1 MKIMVSACLL
11 GQNCKYNGGNNYS
24 EKVAEYIKGHEV
36 IPVCPEVEGGLPVPR
51 IPCEIVNGIVTNK
64 QVYDGSF
71 SGKLIEGKGI
81 FAELLAENGIKTIDL
96 SELLEG

>member
-1 MKIMVSACLL
+1 M
-11 GQNCKYNGGNNYS
+11 GG
-24 EKVAEYIKGHEV
+24 
-36 IPVCPEVEGGLPVPR
+36 
-51 IPCEIVNGIVTNK
+51 K